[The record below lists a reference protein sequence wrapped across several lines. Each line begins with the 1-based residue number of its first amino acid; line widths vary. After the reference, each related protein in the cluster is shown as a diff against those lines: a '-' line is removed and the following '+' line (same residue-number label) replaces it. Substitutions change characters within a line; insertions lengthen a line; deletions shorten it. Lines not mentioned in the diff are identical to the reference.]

1 MSRIKYS
8 TIPGNL
14 YAFGSAV
21 KMITIF
27 TSLYRFNAFRNDDG
41 QLNVNVNKTNLD
53 NEWNAGNGACF
64 RNNIFLLNYF
74 GEFCFQGLSS
84 IHQAYGLLRLIE

>member
-8 TIPGNL
+8 TIPNGNI
-14 YAFGSAV
+14 FGLAV
-21 KMITIF
+21 EMMTIF

-64 RNNIFLLNYF
+64 RNNIFLPSYLF
-74 GEFCFQGLSS
+74 WGVLLSRPFFHPPS
-84 IHQAYGLLRLIE
+84 IRPTSSS